1 MSSAVGD
8 QGTGNGAGTGVAASE
23 TSISHSRE
31 KISLCCEIILDHFGP
46 IAAQVS
52 STLLQRGR
60 LTLRE
65 LSRFLATPTIH
76 APTGYVPEQDDVSHA
91 ETSMYDI
98 WQGAGNTSSNLGG
111 SSTSSSATSW
121 STPLKSQ
128 RLIQQ
133 TLLTL
138 IQHNI
143 CWHARALPNGSLV
156 QASMDN
162 FTSAEDAFQGVEYFQ
177 INVEEVLPRLRFGAY
192 LNIAEE
198 RFGEAGL
205 SSINIILRNGKIKA
219 ADVIETV
226 SQQGH
231 DREIV
236 EDILRDL
243 LYYGYVQPS
252 WPKVHTSA
260 RDRRIS
266 YEAELVSRTRKIL
279 GPKEKLEIAESARN
293 TLVNDDHEVW
303 FSSKREEKPVRRG
316 LGPRRLTKKR
326 RLNGKGQK
334 DGKLGSKKTKA
345 TNGKPAKR
353 TILGIELSDEE
364 EVDDGSGPKSFSIDE
379 NIFVRINHDRFDVHL
394 RDEFILRT
402 VESRY
407 NSQLAKIVQVMLHL
421 CTGAYDT
428 IPSARDIHSSSV
440 HVNTLRQKLPL
451 KMGLKDA
458 FDQRTMKE
466 KLGSDASHDSALL
479 GEAVAILLGGGD
491 ESRLGQSRRFVGP
504 SDSAR
509 PNKHMGGYSQ
519 VQIEYANAA
528 KMMRNA
534 ILRTVIEAQFGS
546 NGLRVITL
554 LQDLGKLD
562 EKQISKV
569 CLLSMSETRDVCAR
583 LFAAGLLSLQEI
595 PKASE
600 RVAARSFFFWYVD
613 EKKSISWLSDRLCKS
628 LARLTQRRRHEQ
640 AREADLLVKSERI
653 DVKMDETLLK
663 DVERIRLK
671 RLQETVEIISL
682 AELRTWQDLFI
693 VSSLPE

>member
-1 MSSAVGD
+1 MSSAAGE
-8 QGTGNGAGTGVAASE
+8 QGTGNGAGAGVAASE

-46 IAAQVS
+46 IAAQVA

-76 APTGYVPEQDDVSHA
+76 APTGYIPEQDDVSHA
-91 ETSMYDI
+91 EASMFDA
-98 WQGAGNTSSNLGG
+98 WQSAANGASAGG
-111 SSTSSSATSW
+111 SSSSATSW

-156 QASMDN
+156 QASMDDS
-162 FTSAEDAFQGVEYFQ
+162 TSLEDAFRGVEYFQ

-198 RFGEAGL
+198 RFGETGL
-205 SSINIILRNGKIKA
+205 SSVNTILRNGKIRA
-219 ADVIETV
+219 ADVIERV

-231 DREIV
+231 DREHV
-236 EDILRDL
+236 EDIMRDL
-243 LYYGYVQPS
+243 LYYGYIQPS

-279 GPKEKLEIAESARN
+279 GPKEKMEIAETARN
-293 TLVNDDHEVW
+293 SLTNDDYEVW

-316 LGPRRLTKKR
+316 LGPRKVTKKR
-326 RLNGKGQK
+326 KPNGRAQK
-334 DGKLGSKKTKA
+334 DAKGSKKAKA

-353 TILGIELSDEE
+353 TFMGIELSEE
-364 EVDDGSGPKSFSIDE
+364 EDGGEEGTGPKSFSIDDT
-379 NIFVRINHDRFDVHL
+379 IYIRINHDRFDVHL

-402 VESRY
+402 VEARY
-407 NSQLAKIVQVMLHL
+407 NSQLARIVQVMLHL

-428 IPSARDIHSSSV
+428 IPSARDIYSNSL
-440 HVNTLRQKLPL
+440 HVNTLRQKMPL

-458 FDQRTMKE
+458 FDHKTMKE

-479 GEAVAILLGGGD
+479 GEAIAILVGGGD
-491 ESRLGQSRRFVGP
+491 ESRTGQARRMIGP
-504 SDSAR
+504 SEFAR

-519 VQIEYANAA
+519 IQIEYRNAA
-528 KMMRNA
+528 RLMRHA
-534 ILRTVIEAQFGS
+534 ILRTVIEAQFGA

-569 CLLSMSETRDVCAR
+569 CLISMSETRDVCAR

-613 EKKSISWLSDRLCKS
+613 EKKCISWLSDHLCKS

-640 AREADLLVKSERI
+640 AREADLVVKSQRI
-653 DVKMDETLLK
+653 DVKMDETLLR
-663 DVERIRLK
+663 DVERIRLH
-671 RLQETVEIISL
+671 RLQETVNIISL
-682 AELRTWQDLFI
+682 AELRAWQDLFI

>member
-8 QGTGNGAGTGVAASE
+8 QGTGNGAGAGVAASE

-46 IAAQVS
+46 IAAQVA

-76 APTGYVPEQDDVSHA
+76 APTGYVPEQDDVSQA
-91 ETSMYDI
+91 EASMFDA
-98 WQGAGNTSSNLGG
+98 WQGAANGASSSG
-111 SSTSSSATSW
+111 TSSSATSW
-121 STPLKSQ
+121 NTPLKSQ

-133 TLLTL
+133 TLITL

-156 QASMDN
+156 QAAMDDS
-162 FTSAEDAFQGVEYFQ
+162 TSLEDAFRGMEYFQ

-205 SSINIILRNGKIKA
+205 SSVNTILRNGKIKA
-219 ADVIETV
+219 ADVIERVT
-226 SQQGH
+226 QKGH
-231 DREIV
+231 DREHV
-236 EDILRDL
+236 EDIMRDL
-243 LYYGYVQPS
+243 LYYGYIQLS

-279 GPKEKLEIAESARN
+279 GPKEKMEIAETARKAL
-293 TLVNDDHEVW
+293 TNDDYEVW
-303 FSSKREEKPVRRG
+303 FSSKREEKPA
-316 LGPRRLTKKR
+316 
-326 RLNGKGQK
+326 
-334 DGKLGSKKTKA
+334 KA
-345 TNGKPAKR
+345 TNGKSTKR
-353 TILGIELSDEE
+353 TFMGIELSEE
-364 EVDDGSGPKSFSIDE
+364 EDGDEATGPKSFSIDE
-379 NIFVRINHDRFDVHL
+379 DIYVRINHDRFDVHL
-394 RDEFILRT
+394 RDECILRT

-407 NSQLAKIVQVMLHL
+407 NSQLARIVQVMLHL
-421 CTGAYDT
+421 CTGAFDT
-428 IPSARDIHSSSV
+428 IPSARDIYSNSL

-458 FDQRTMKE
+458 FDQKTMKE

-479 GEAVAILLGGGD
+479 GEAIAILVGGGD
-491 ESRLGQSRRFVGP
+491 ESRTGQARRIIGP
-504 SDSAR
+504 SEFSR

-519 VQIEYANAA
+519 IQVEYRNAA
-528 KMMRNA
+528 RLMRYA
-534 ILRTVIEAQFGS
+534 ILRTVIEAQFGA

-569 CLLSMSETRDVCAR
+569 CLISMSETRDVCAR

-600 RVAARSFFFWYVD
+600 RVAARSFFFGM
-613 EKKSISWLSDRLCKS
+613 L
-628 LARLTQRRRHEQ
+628 
-640 AREADLLVKSERI
+640 
-653 DVKMDETLLK
+653 M
-663 DVERIRLK
+663 K
-671 RLQETVEIISL
+671 RSVYLGYPIIF
-682 AELRTWQDLFI
+682 ANH
-693 VSSLPE
+693 